1 MTSQLFAAVLVAFAF
16 QPAPGSL
23 YTPLPATPIPLATPV
38 PNLPEIGRVRSQLP
52 PCAVM
57 RDLVIPSFE
66 AARRADARFD
76 KTSKTLVSYARAVDD
91 KDSKYTVVHEMW
103 LSRLS
108 QDVANF
114 YEDTQKIA
122 KALGDPRFD
131 RRTPDPQVQAER
143 NELEQLYEVQQ
154 ARANL
159 LSQYVQREQ
168 RDVAVNT
175 DNDNSGLA
183 SRSAGPAQLQPPPLP
198 LSAPAP
204 STTARPID
212 RPVLTGNSVQDEQYM
227 RDWAQGVKAS
237 IRYSENE
244 AAKTFYPIAM
254 NCSTGP

>member
-1 MTSQLFAAVLVAFAF
+1 MTGPVFAVLVAALAF
-16 QPAPGSL
+16 QPVPGSL
-23 YTPLPATPIPLATPV
+23 YTPAPPTPIPLATPV

-76 KTSKTLVSYARAVDD
+76 KTSKTLPLYARTVDD
-91 KDSKYTVVHEMW
+91 RESKYSAVHEMY

-108 QDVANF
+108 QDVANY

-122 KALGDPRFD
+122 KALRDPRFD

-143 NELEQLYEVQQ
+143 DELQHLYDVQQ

-159 LSQYVQREQ
+159 LSQFVLREQ

-175 DNDNSGLA
+175 NNDNSGFA
-183 SRSAGPAQLQPPPLP
+183 SRTGANTLQQPPLP
-198 LSAPAP
+198 LSAPVP
-204 STTARPID
+204 SSTARPID

-227 RDWAQGVKAS
+227 RDWSQGVAAS

-244 AAKTFYPIAM
+244 AAKTFYPIAV
-254 NCSTGP
+254 NCSTSP